1 MDKNANR
8 ERYINLLKTAGE
20 NRGAIIGYYDF
31 DDNNLINYLDH
42 NGFFE
47 APASTKYGHSYPG
60 GLCQHS
66 LEVCDIMMKLNST
79 LKNPYPVESIILVA
93 LLHDIYKANYYED
106 TFINKKVYNINGS
119 KYDENGRYDWVS
131 EKVYKVKDANDR
143 LLISTGGVTS
153 YMLISSFITL
163 NNDETIAI
171 VNSPI
176 GLDNATY
183 HMDLP
188 NIMHRC
194 NLLTLLHSAEIM
206 SNYCYDNLA
215 EGE

>member
-1 MDKNANR
+1 MDKNVNR
-8 ERYINLLKTAGE
+8 EKYINLLKTAGE
-20 NRGAIIGYYDF
+20 NRGADQGYYDF
-31 DDNNLINYLDH
+31 DATNLINYLDR

-47 APASTKYGHSYPG
+47 APASTKYGYSYAG

-66 LEVCDIMMKLNST
+66 LEVYDIMLKLNST

-93 LLHDIYKANYYED
+93 LLHDIYKTNYYED
-106 TFINKKVYNINGS
+106 TFINKKVYSKNGS

-131 EKVYKVKDANDR
+131 EKTYKVKDANDR

-183 HMDLP
+183 HTDLP

-215 EGE
+215 DGE